1 VTNTAGIIH
10 TDSKTADMVSRLPEE
25 TLTEVWRILS
35 QSGSDLPTR
44 LSHAQIQDE
53 RQQALDLFES
63 KLDEDCPESWWQ
75 KYFEAN
81 PWIFGYGLSYQ
92 FLNSV
97 EETPLMGGAD
107 VSGKG
112 SRFLDS
118 LRMTEG
124 YSRFT
129 VLVEIKK
136 PDTDLLDSK
145 YRKRVAHISKELT
158 SGVSQLQVAA
168 STWENQD
175 SRSDENRDRFDKES
189 TYTVQPKGI
198 LVIGHLKQLVDDRDK
213 LKTFQLF
220 RRNIANPE
228 IITFDELYQRARHI
242 VDNISTNS

>member
-1 VTNTAGIIH
+1 
-10 TDSKTADMVSRLPEE
+10 
-25 TLTEVWRILS
+25 
-35 QSGSDLPTR
+35 
-44 LSHAQIQDE
+44 
-53 RQQALDLFES
+53 
-63 KLDEDCPESWWQ
+63 
-75 KYFEAN
+75 
-81 PWIFGYGLSYQ
+81 
-92 FLNSV
+92 
-97 EETPLMGGAD
+97 
-107 VSGKG
+107 
-112 SRFLDS
+112 
-118 LRMTEG
+118 MTEG

-158 SGVSQLQVAA
+158 GGVSQLQVAA